1 MNKKLNYVNAESVF
15 YTNSAFFFSYPER
28 LCLAIQS
35 LKEVPLLFLQLH
47 LCLFEFFLLYSM
59 ALQGREAK
67 AAAKASL
74 LHFYHGM
81 KFLRLQNFQEG

>member
-1 MNKKLNYVNAESVF
+1 MSMQNLF
-15 YTNSAFFFSYPER
+15 FTQIPHFFFSYPER

-59 ALQGREAK
+59 AFW
-67 AAAKASL
+67 AAPLLDASIL
-74 LHFYHGM
+74 P
-81 KFLRLQNFQEG
+81 KFHVKERMILRPSTFV